1 MYPEVHKVSK
11 RLRAPEE
18 VEVDEAKTT
27 KYRTTEKEAMT
38 KGKTK
43 RQKPLRTA
51 IYPISVTCDHG
62 RRPGYLA
69 GYLLKTVSHPC
80 GLKVT
85 DRLTDVSVDVLP
97 VLAGTVLVRAVSCP
111 GLHPTVDV
119 PGLHPTVDPL
129 AGWPK
134 ASDEHVLKQTA
145 LTPSFARGSRLQ
157 TTPKGRKAK
166 ATCKGPPGQPERT
179 SCAVKRMAIKGRPK
193 PPPLDLRR
201 GPGAIV

>member
-18 VEVDEAKTT
+18 VEEDDREGSQDKREDKETAK
-27 KYRTTEKEAMT
+27 
-38 KGKTK
+38 
-43 RQKPLRTA
+43 
-51 IYPISVTCDHG
+51 YPISATSDHG
-62 RRPGYLA
+62 RRP

-111 GLHPTVDV
+111 GSHPTVDRLV
-119 PGLHPTVDPL
+119 VACGPPDWVGALKRVQGESCPGLHPTVDPH

-166 ATCKGPPGQPERT
+166 AT
-179 SCAVKRMAIKGRPK
+179 
-193 PPPLDLRR
+193 
-201 GPGAIV
+201 